1 MTSKEA
7 LRTIANTKT
16 NHIKSEK
23 IGQPRVMYLVKEER
37 KKEIETIKQD
47 LERLEKIENLRTTPN
62 ALEHCLADF
71 MNKCMVL
78 EKENE
83 KLKKAIEILK
93 GYLSVSN
100 EVDFDTY
107 FTSQLEDE
115 KQELLK
121 EVLEDDK

>member
-1 MTSKEA
+1 MTIKEA
-7 LRTIANTKT
+7 LKIVSMGGVGYTIKEYEEAKSTI
-16 NHIKSEK
+16 IKNLEHLEVLEEEN
-23 IGQPRVMYLVKEER
+23 QELKEQL
-37 KKEIETIKQD
+37 EIEKF
-47 LERLEKIENLRTTPN
+47 ENFIVFREQN
-62 ALEHCLADF
+62 
-71 MNKCMVL
+71 V
-78 EKENE
+78 

-121 EVLEDDK
+121 EVL